1 MRRHFAIISAL
12 FLVAGL
18 GSAVLVA
25 QAAKKPG
32 GPKQTA
38 RQFVGYWMGID
49 PLDGGDVRRGITAN
63 GNGTFSMIG
72 HDSFLTLCDG
82 TDRGI
87 IRVSDFKPVGSK
99 PKGKAKAAAKK
110 PTLVSD
116 NHILTCTNNGT
127 TRRLK
132 NRTVLID
139 KNIIRETVTTQEG
152 QFVDK
157 TFYHRVSEQ

>member
-1 MRRHFAIISAL
+1 MRHRLAIIISAL

-32 GPKQTA
+32 GHKQTA
-38 RQFVGYWMGID
+38 RQFVGYWMGVD

-63 GNGTFSMIG
+63 DDGTFSMIG
-72 HDSFLTLCDG
+72 HDSLLTLCDG

-87 IRVSDFKPVGSK
+87 IRVSDFTAVGSS
-99 PKGKAKAAAKK
+99 
-110 PTLVSD
+110 LVSA
-116 NHILTCTNNGT
+116 NHVLTCTNNGT
-127 TRRLK
+127 TRTLK

>member
-1 MRRHFAIISAL
+1 MRRHVAMVISAL

-18 GSAVLVA
+18 GPAALVA

-49 PLDGGDVRRGITAN
+49 PLDGGDVRRSITAN
-63 GNGTFSMIG
+63 KNGTFSMIG
-72 HDSFLTLCDG
+72 HDSVLTLCDG

-87 IRVSDFKPVGSK
+87 IRVSDFRPVS
-99 PKGKAKAAAKK
+99 AKK

-116 NHILTCTNNGT
+116 HHVLTCTSNGISRT
-127 TRRLK
+127 LK

-139 KNIIRETVTTQEG
+139 TNIIRETVTTQEG

>member
-1 MRRHFAIISAL
+1 MRPRLAITISAL
-12 FLVAGL
+12 FLLAGL

-32 GPKQTA
+32 GHKQTA
-38 RQFVGYWMGID
+38 RQFVGYWMGLD
-49 PLDGGDVRRGITAN
+49 PLDGGDARRAITAN
-63 GNGTFSMIG
+63 KNGTFSMIG
-72 HDSFLTLCDG
+72 HDSVLTLCDG

-87 IRVSDFKPVGSK
+87 ITVSDFRPVGSK
-99 PKGKAKAAAKK
+99 AKK
-110 PTLVSD
+110 PALVSD
-116 NHILTCTNNGT
+116 HHVLACTNNGT
-127 TRRLK
+127 TLRLK

-157 TFYHRVSEQ
+157 TFYHRVSEG

>member
-1 MRRHFAIISAL
+1 MRPRLAIIISAL

-18 GSAVLVA
+18 GSAVLA

-32 GPKQTA
+32 GHKQTA
-38 RQFVGYWMGID
+38 RQFVGYWMGVD
-49 PLDGGDVRRGITAN
+49 PLDGGDVRRSITAN
-63 GNGTFSMIG
+63 KNRTFSMIG

-87 IRVSDFKPVGSK
+87 IRVSDFRPVRS
-99 PKGKAKAAAKK
+99 AKK
-110 PTLVSD
+110 PALVSD
-116 NHILTCTNNGT
+116 HHVLTCTNNGT
-127 TRRLK
+127 TRTLK

>member
-1 MRRHFAIISAL
+1 
-12 FLVAGL
+12 LVAGL
-18 GSAVLVA
+18 GSAVPVA

-32 GPKQTA
+32 GHSQTA

-49 PLDGGDVRRGITAN
+49 PLDGGDVRRSITAN
-63 GNGTFSMIG
+63 PNGTFSMIG
-72 HDSFLTLCDG
+72 HDSVLRLCDG

-87 IRVSDFKPVGSK
+87 IRVSDFRPVK
-99 PKGKAKAAAKK
+99 PKKAKK

-116 NHILTCTNNGT
+116 NHVLTCTNNGI
-127 TRRLK
+127 TRTLK

-139 KNIIRETVTTQEG
+139 KNIIRETVRTQEG